1 MPASPA
7 ETADCCALH
16 DPIECDNR
24 TFGLCCERCSLRR
37 APVAASGMSTE
48 LLAARHA
55 ITDLLAERDALRA
68 AAHVHC
74 GCNLAHKPAQDLANL
89 LRTATEF
96 VEMVDSSSAYTDA
109 DVALF
114 DALRAAVHALNEPLA
129 PSRLADAHAAPA
141 TGGAA

>member
-1 MPASPA
+1 MTYP
-7 ETADCCALH
+7 
-16 DPIECDNR
+16 
-24 TFGLCCERCSLRR
+24 
-37 APVAASGMSTE
+37 AASGVSTE

-89 LRTATEF
+89 LR
-96 VEMVDSSSAYTDA
+96 
-109 DVALF
+109 
-114 DALRAAVHALNEPLA
+114 AAVEFDEIADFMCIDHADFTDRERDVITARRPAVRPPNEPQA

-141 TGGAA
+141 TGGAP

>member
-141 TGGAA
+141 TGGAP